1 MIGLVA
7 PSKTLYTVYFS
18 RSALYKLI
26 FFTHYCSVFFFFWIK
41 NLSFELIHI
50 LDVWFGAKIFRSLL
64 HCMKTLRY
72 IYFLRL
78 FVFFNFKDILDA
90 AIRMFGYFFLM
101 SRRLLVWLNKHIAKL
116 LFDCVNFP
124 YNFFSLHVSCSY
136 ENYYTVIML

>member
-26 FFTHYCSVFFFFWIK
+26 FFTHYCSVFFFF
-41 NLSFELIHI
+41 EL
-50 LDVWFGAKIFRSLL
+50 KIWALNW
-64 HCMKTLRY
+64 Y
-72 IYFLRL
+72 ISWMYDLVRKFSGHYFIAWKHWGIYISCA
-78 FVFFNFKDILDA
+78 FFFFFNFKDILDA
-90 AIRMFGYFFLM
+90 AIRMFGFFFLM
-101 SRRLLVWLNKHIAKL
+101 SRRLLVWHNKHIAKL